1 MAAAPPNGK
10 QHLYAWPLGFNLVIL
25 LLLMGF
31 NWPDMYNTGLA
42 LLLLLLALLNGL
54 IGFVFLLFERR
65 RDTGYAGGFF
75 LSFLLLLL
83 IGFGMCSKDAKNHQ
97 RMEATEAPASD
108 S

>member
-1 MAAAPPNGK
+1 M
-10 QHLYAWPLGFNLVIL
+10 GFNLAL
-25 LLLMGF
+25 LLLLAGF
-31 NWPDMYNTGLA
+31 NWPHMYNTGLA
-42 LLLLLLALLNGL
+42 LQLLLLALLNGL

-83 IGFGMCSKDAKNHQ
+83 IGFGMCSKDAENHQ
-97 RMEATEAPASD
+97 HPEAIEAPASK